1 MTITLNYTFYK
12 NITKKQGIVHRE
24 FLKGG
29 TLSIDRLLSEVLSEV
44 YSKDIDMILDSI
56 LLLLQ
61 GEYTQGQCMFASITL
76 GHDLDSLL
84 LDVKISYQMI
94 ENKA

>member
-1 MTITLNYTFYK
+1 MTITLNYTFCK
-12 NITKKQGIVHRE
+12 NITKKQRIVRRE

-56 LLLLQ
+56 LLLLR
-61 GEYTQGQCMFASITL
+61 EIYTMTMYVCHYNFRA
-76 GHDLDSLL
+76 
-84 LDVKISYQMI
+84 
-94 ENKA
+94 